1 MVEGLRYFFWFLAIV
16 AFVFEVLALLD
27 ILRVPEGAFP
37 ATDKQ
42 TKKLWLILLV
52 VANVVGLGGAVGFLS
67 LLSFLPIAA
76 FIVAAIYLADV
87 KPAVKPYKNKGKGQ
101 GGGSSSGPY
110 GPW

>member
-1 MVEGLRYFFWFLAIV
+1 MMAGLSYFFWFLAIV
-16 AFVFEVLALLD
+16 AFVFEVVALIDVLQ
-27 ILRVPEGAFP
+27 VPEGAFP
-37 ATDKQ
+37 AADKQ

-52 VANVVGLGGAVGFLS
+52 VSNVVGLGGAVNFLP

-87 KPAVKPYKNKGKGQ
+87 KPAVKPYKNKK
-101 GGGSSSGPY
+101 GGGNSGSGPY

>member
-1 MVEGLRYFFWFLAIV
+1 MVDGLFYFFWFLAIV
-16 AFVFEVLALLD
+16 AFVFEVVALVD
-27 ILRVPEGAFP
+27 ILQVPEGAFP
-37 ATDKQ
+37 AADKQ

-52 VANVVGLGGAVGFLS
+52 VANVVGLGGAAGILP

-87 KPAVKPYKNKGKGQ
+87 KPAVKPYKNKGKG
-101 GGGSSSGPY
+101 GGSSSGPY

>member
-1 MVEGLRYFFWFLAIV
+1 MLEGLDYFFWFLAIV
-16 AFVFEVLALLD
+16 AFVFEVVALVD

-37 ATDKQ
+37 AADKQ

-52 VANVVGLGGAVGFLS
+52 VAAVVGLGGATRFLH

-87 KPAVKPYKNKGKGQ
+87 KPAVKPYKNKGKG
-101 GGGSSSGPY
+101 GNSGSGPY

>member
-1 MVEGLRYFFWFLAIV
+1 MEALLYFFWFLAIV
-16 AFVFEVLALLD
+16 AFVFEVVALVD
-27 ILRVPEGAFP
+27 ILGVPEGAFR

-52 VANVVGLGGAVGFLS
+52 VANVVGLGGAVGFLP

-87 KPAVKPYKNKGKGQ
+87 KPAVRPYKKGGQ
-101 GGGSSSGPY
+101 SGGSAGPY
-110 GPW
+110 GGPWK